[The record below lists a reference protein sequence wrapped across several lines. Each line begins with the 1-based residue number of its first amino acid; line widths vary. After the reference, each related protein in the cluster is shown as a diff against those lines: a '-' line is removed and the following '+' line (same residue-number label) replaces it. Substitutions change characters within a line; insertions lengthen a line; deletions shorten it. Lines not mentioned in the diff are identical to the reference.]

1 MKQAIEYF
9 YQKADYLNV
18 GPRKKQPQSSYIL
31 VHQGLVLIRLGKVE
45 LPVCKGQGFWLPSGC
60 LSAVTVLQNSVIS
73 SFDFSVRSTV
83 SMPNSAGYVLPS
95 LLVAGIAEQL
105 GKTVESSWDG
115 AHGRLLRCARDY
127 FSSVTPDDK
136 YDTKTLQLADAIAR
150 LDGSE
155 RLKRSEVLECTGF
168 SEDQIALQLK
178 VRDCVKKMKSGQKLT
193 NIAQQAS
200 MPEKELMLL
209 IERTVGAI

>member
-1 MKQAIEYF
+1 
-9 YQKADYLNV
+9 
-18 GPRKKQPQSSYIL
+18 
-31 VHQGLVLIRLGKVE
+31 
-45 LPVCKGQGFWLPSGC
+45 
-60 LSAVTVLQNSVIS
+60 
-73 SFDFSVRSTV
+73 
-83 SMPNSAGYVLPS
+83 MPNSAGYVPPS

-105 GKTVESSWDG
+105 GQTVDNSWDG

-150 LDGSE
+150 LDGNE

-178 VRDCVKKMKSGQKLT
+178 VRDCVKKMKSGHKLK